1 MRKIIALILALSM
14 LTCLFAGCK
23 NNENGGQDTPG
34 DASGSPFAG
43 NSDQTYYM
51 ITFYPSL
58 SLWAPC
64 WQGFQDAAAALGVKA
79 ELAGPSS
86 LVAAEEIAVLEQ
98 AATMGA
104 TAICVS
110 PIEPVSFIDAIN
122 TTIAEGT
129 PVMCFD
135 SDSPESDRLCYIGT
149 SNYSAGQAGAEQL
162 AKEIGGSGDV
172 LLFTMVGQL
181 NHQERLRGA
190 QEYLA
195 ENYPDIT
202 VVQVLSAEATSDAAA
217 AAVAAALQAN
227 PNVKGIFSTVATGT
241 TGAAQTIKE
250 LDYQMA
256 NIGFDTDVSV
266 LSCIQ
271 EGTASATVSQN
282 YYVMGYTMLM
292 EMYIYCNNLSN
303 PYENWKENGIP
314 AIPSNIDTG
323 ITIVTRDNLELFYTP
338 DAEG

>member
-1 MRKIIALILALSM
+1 MKRTLAILMTVAMLLALLCGCANNETGTTTTDGNSV
-14 LTCLFAGCK
+14 FAGK
-23 NNENGGQDTPG
+23 
-34 DASGSPFAG
+34 
-43 NSDQTYYM
+43 SDQTYYM

-64 WQGFQDAAAALGVKA
+64 WQGFQDAAKQLGVKA

-86 LVAAEEIAVLEQ
+86 LVAAEEVAVVEQ

-110 PIEPVSFIDAIN
+110 PIEPVSFIDVIN
-122 TTIAEGT
+122 DTIKNGT

-135 SDSPESDRLCYIGT
+135 SDCPESDRLCYIGT
-149 SNYSAGQAGAEQL
+149 SNYAAGQAGAEEL
-162 AKEIGGSGDV
+162 AKQIGGSGDV

-195 ENYPDIT
+195 ANYPDIH
-202 VVQVLSAEATSDAAA
+202 VVQVLSAEATTDAAA
-217 AAVAAALQAN
+217 AAVNAALQTN

-241 TGAAQTIKE
+241 TGAAQVIKE
-250 LDYQMA
+250 TGFKMA
-256 NIGFDTDVSV
+256 NVGFDTDVSV
-266 LSCIQ
+266 LACIE
-271 EGTASATVSQN
+271 EGTATATISQN

-303 PYENWKENGIP
+303 PYENWKENKIPCIP
-314 AIPSNIDTG
+314 ANVDTG
-323 ITIVTRDNLELFYTP
+323 ISVVTSENLNVFYNKE
-338 DAEG
+338 A

>member
-1 MRKIIALILALSM
+1 MKRTLAILMTVAMLLALLCGCASDEGGN
-14 LTCLFAGCK
+14 TGTGDGDSVFAGK
-23 NNENGGQDTPG
+23 
-34 DASGSPFAG
+34 
-43 NSDQTYYM
+43 SDQTYYM

-64 WQGFQDAAAALGVKA
+64 WQGFQDAAKQLGVKA

-86 LVAAEEIAVLEQ
+86 LVAAEEVAVVEQ

-110 PIEPVSFIDAIN
+110 PIEPVSFIDVIN
-122 TTIAEGT
+122 DTIKAGT

-135 SDSPESDRLCYIGT
+135 SDCPESDRICYIGT
-149 SNYSAGQAGAEQL
+149 SNYAAGQAGAEEL
-162 AKEIGGSGDV
+162 ARQIGGSGDV

-195 ENYPDIT
+195 ANYPDIH
-202 VVQVLSAEATSDAAA
+202 VVQVLSAEQTSDAAA
-217 AAVAAALQAN
+217 AAVNAALQTN

-241 TGAAQTIKE
+241 LGAAQVIKE
-250 LDYQMA
+250 TGHKMA
-256 NIGFDTDVSV
+256 NVGFDTEPSV
-266 LSCIQ
+266 MACIE
-271 EGTASATVSQN
+271 EGTATATVSQN

-303 PYENWKENGIP
+303 PYEGWKENNIP
-314 AIPSNIDTG
+314 CIPTNTDTG
-323 ITIVTRDNLELFYTP
+323 ISIVTAENLSVFYNKE
-338 DAEG
+338 A

>member
-1 MRKIIALILALSM
+1 MKRTLAILMTVAMLLALLCGCASDEGGN
-14 LTCLFAGCK
+14 TGTNDGDSVFAGK
-23 NNENGGQDTPG
+23 
-34 DASGSPFAG
+34 
-43 NSDQTYYM
+43 SDQTYYM
-51 ITFYPSL
+51 ITFYPSI

-64 WQGFQDAAAALGVKA
+64 WQGFQDAAKQLGVKA

-86 LVAAEEIAVLEQ
+86 LVAAEEVAVVEQ

-110 PIEPVSFIDAIN
+110 PIEPVSFIDVIN
-122 TTIAEGT
+122 DTIKSGT

-135 SDSPESDRLCYIGT
+135 SDCPESNRLCYIGT
-149 SNYSAGQAGAEQL
+149 SNYAAGEAGAEEL
-162 AKEIGGSGDV
+162 ARQIGGSGDV

-195 ENYPDIT
+195 ANYPDIH
-202 VVQVLSAEATSDAAA
+202 VVQVLSAEATTDAAA
-217 AAVAAALQAN
+217 AAVNAALQTN

-241 TGAAQTIKE
+241 TGAAQVIKE
-250 LDYQMA
+250 TGYQMA
-256 NIGFDTDVSV
+256 NVGFDTDVSV
-266 LSCIQ
+266 LACIE
-271 EGTASATVSQN
+271 EGTATATISQN

-303 PYENWKENGIP
+303 PYENWKENNIP
-314 AIPSNIDTG
+314 CIPSNVDTG
-323 ITIVTRDNLELFYTP
+323 ISVVTPENLSVFYNKE
-338 DAEG
+338 A

>member
-1 MRKIIALILALSM
+1 MKRTIAILMTAAM
-14 LTCLFAGCK
+14 LLLLLCGCAGGEGGNTGT
-23 NNENGGQDTPG
+23 NNSD
-34 DASGSPFAG
+34 SVFAG

-64 WQGFQDAAAALGVKA
+64 WQGFQDAAEQLGVKA

-86 LVAAEEIAVLEQ
+86 LVAAEEVAVVEQ

-110 PIEPVSFIDAIN
+110 PIEPVSFIDVIN
-122 TTIAEGT
+122 DTIEGGT

-135 SDSPESDRLCYIGT
+135 SDCPESNRLCYIGT
-149 SNYSAGQAGAEQL
+149 SNYAAGEAGAEEL
-162 AKEIGGSGDV
+162 AKQIGGSGDV

-195 ENYPDIT
+195 ANYPDIH
-202 VVQVLSAEATSDAAA
+202 VVQVLSAEQTTDAAA
-217 AAVAAALQAN
+217 AAVDAALQAN

-241 TGAAQTIKE
+241 LGAAQVIKE
-250 LDYQMA
+250 SGYKMA
-256 NIGFDTDVSV
+256 NVGFDTDPSV
-266 LSCIQ
+266 LACIE
-271 EGTASATVSQN
+271 EGTATATISQN

-303 PYENWKENGIP
+303 PYENWKENDIP
-314 AIPSNIDTG
+314 CIPSNTDTG
-323 ITIVTRDNLELFYTP
+323 IAVVTPENLDVFYNKE
-338 DAEG
+338 A